1 LSSGRSPPQIR
12 PWYPFGHP
20 RLVGEGGFGQA
31 LGMPKQICRGRDF
44 WAPLVKEFEEAGAA
58 ERHKQFAA
66 RHNVQCS
73 SFETWLY
80 RLRAEKEAR
89 RSVEPAQAQRHGE
102 GGALAVGRVQGVPI
116 GDSRFEIELPGER
129 RLRVPAGSTRRR
141 CDGAQ
146 ASERAVS

>member
-1 LSSGRSPPQIR
+1 MR
-12 PWYPFGHP
+12 
-20 RLVGEGGFGQA
+20 GGFGQA

-66 RHNVQCS
+66 RYNVRCS

-89 RSVEPAQAQRHGE
+89 PQRRAGAKHSDTVKAALWPLVE
-102 GGALAVGRVQGVPI
+102 VQGVPI

-129 RLRVPAGSTRRR
+129 RLRVPARFDTEALRQLLRVL
-141 CDGAQ
+141 
-146 ASERAVS
+146 SEAVS